1 MDAIIRDI
9 RFGMSYDCEMVESV
23 AKLNKSKST
32 KISLYAYYEDNDPLG
47 HETIRAKALKDMQL
61 GEAGDIVICKSD
73 LYFWMLEDAKIL
85 SISREYK
92 GMYIEARIEISYSRA
107 TGTTSLQ
114 LIKRNSALKKILS

>member
-9 RFGMSYDCEMVESV
+9 RFGTSYNCEMVESV

-32 KISLYAYYEDNDPLG
+32 KISLYAYYEDNDL
-47 HETIRAKALKDMQL
+47 AKALKDMRL

-85 SISREYK
+85 RISREYK
-92 GMYIEARIEISYSRA
+92 RMYIEARIEISYSRA
-107 TGTTSLQ
+107 TGTTSFQ
-114 LIKRNSALKKILS
+114 LIKRNSALKKLLS

>member
-32 KISLYAYYEDNDPLG
+32 KISLYAYYEDNDLFVSS
-47 HETIRAKALKDMQL
+47 RAKALKDMHL